1 MRISDWSSDVCSSDL
16 IESGVTGQGKAAP
29 SSKPHHHKARL
40 SLDRSA
46 ESRQGRPDTGG
57 RRPARGPLPFFTPT
71 AGAEPLRR
79 IGRPPGGCVH
89 ISRTRA
95 MAQPTTVQFK
105 RVSNADPGSF
115 HVHNQ
120 HPHTMPE
127 KITVNRKTD

>member
-46 ESRQGRPDTGG
+46 ESSQGRPDTGG

-79 IGRPPGGCVH
+79 IGRSDERRVGKEGVSTWSTRWETVH
-89 ISRTRA
+89 
-95 MAQPTTVQFK
+95 
-105 RVSNADPGSF
+105 
-115 HVHNQ
+115 
-120 HPHTMPE
+120 
-127 KITVNRKTD
+127 